1 MRQNNKTGG
10 GQPPFLLKG
19 RLHMRRLTVQKGK
32 KTVYSK
38 PWDFEAMCLVDD
50 CRSTANPV
58 QMCTACVEYLF
69 DGVLTT
75 EQLHGFG
82 GRKMYE
88 LCLTVVCWYRADVL
102 KASASCN
109 VSADGRM
116 TAGKLRDVYR
126 AIFQAWGRLP
136 DEVGSADAISAVFGN
151 RGRQRTNGNPVKR
164 QRAVWNIKKPCVFC
178 IIMVIL
184 KYKICRER

>member
-1 MRQNNKTGG
+1 MGNCGRITKRGAGNR
-10 GQPPFLLKG
+10 PFLLKG

-116 TAGKLRDVYR
+116 AAGKLRDVYR

-136 DEVGSADAISAVFGN
+136 DEVGRQTPSALFLAIAGGSEQTEIPSNVSALYG
-151 RGRQRTNGNPVKR
+151 
-164 QRAVWNIKKPCVFC
+164 I
-178 IIMVIL
+178 
-184 KYKICRER
+184 